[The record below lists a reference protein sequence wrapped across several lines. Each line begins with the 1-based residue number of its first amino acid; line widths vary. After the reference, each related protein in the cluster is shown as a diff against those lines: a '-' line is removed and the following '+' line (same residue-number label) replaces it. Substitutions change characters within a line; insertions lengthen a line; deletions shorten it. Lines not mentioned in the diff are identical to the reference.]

1 LGVRRVAKQISDY
14 LWVLSLG
21 GLAIFVPFSI
31 AGANACI
38 TLGFL
43 ASLISLTDPEARERY
58 RCVRRDPML
67 LGCIL
72 LVISALPWVFMHE
85 DLHRALRDLKS
96 YWLLLIYFLVAYNL
110 VSDRLRRVVFWIL
123 FGSMSASSLVAIIQY
138 AGGIEFLFVRIA
150 PATYRPGSTLYNMT
164 FAGILYQ
171 LITVNAAMLLGYRLL
186 STRTLAL
193 GGGIIAQVIA
203 LVLTLTR
210 GAWLAVIAGLFAVP
224 ILLRRRFLFLVMV
237 VVVMIAGVLALQND
251 VVRQRASTIVENIRT
266 PTDKNIS
273 TRLVLWD
280 ISWQVFKKHPLFGV
294 GMGDYTIEA
303 ERHLGDRRVV
313 TTVDSHNIY
322 LQLLATR
329 GLVGFIPFVVFWII
343 LFRVLFDCKRAAE
356 ASGHRFGRHFV
367 VGVVAA
373 TVAVLIGA
381 VSENNIDDSEVFICF
396 MLLVGMAR
404 SFCISASNHRSD

>member
-72 LVISALPWVFMHE
+72 LVISALPSVFMSE

-313 TTVDSHNIY
+313 TTVDSHN
-322 LQLLATR
+322 
-329 GLVGFIPFVVFWII
+329 
-343 LFRVLFDCKRAAE
+343 CKRAAE